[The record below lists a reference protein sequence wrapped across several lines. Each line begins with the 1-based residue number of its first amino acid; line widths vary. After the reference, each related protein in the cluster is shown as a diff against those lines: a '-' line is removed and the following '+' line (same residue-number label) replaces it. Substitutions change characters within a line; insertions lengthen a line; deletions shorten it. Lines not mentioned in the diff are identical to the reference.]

1 MDRIFFLL
9 VVSVVT
15 KTGHASIKCHDCSS
29 WNPYC
34 KEKVDAPFKSAVATI
49 ECEKTST
56 CFLKK
61 DESGVINRGC
71 ADWWMESQVDIHY
84 TGCQTQHVP
93 WLGEMTWCFCKKD
106 YCNGG
111 SIDMLSKGI
120 LPEIKEFPKDEWGD
134 YSEDDWSSKSEGS
147 EDSGKD
153 EGAEEGS
160 EKSEEGKKSGGKTGD
175 EEGESGKGSKGKS
188 EKSGKGG
195 KSSGGE
201 KEGKSGKGESG
212 SKDEE
217 EEEKKSDNKADEGSK
232 WSDGGRRPSKTFDD
246 TNPGYVGGSTKTGDS
261 KYRVWFW
268 HADSD
273 RPQKQSEEDQW
284 RAPAQVEKDDGRGQP
299 LAPGLGSFPISA
311 HEMRKPNLEEITNR
325 DGSTDGARAS
335 ESDDV
340 TTGAWKWGLG
350 WAHIKPWWLKDEQDK
365 KPTMKP
371 RRWTP
376 RPTSPPV
383 LDDQG
388 KVGLSSKWVRGG
400 RLMELEE
407 LADNTNN
414 VESRPADI
422 TGGNNPIMV
431 DISKQE
437 FFCWDCYSDSPLCG
451 DKVDTVK
458 AAYLGKSACS
468 ETNKCFVRNDG
479 GGENALSAAAAAAA
493 AAGYLPQSIMAA
505 RDHPVSR
512 SSVSQLSPFALQS
525 QKTTTRQTRSTER
538 VDSSHY
544 TDSTV
549 GQHTTIQVQSTDRE
563 NTTRFNRS
571 TEPEDATRL
580 ARSTDQEVTTRQ
592 VLSTG
597 REDTTL
603 SFHVD
608 KETEM
613 LHETNTT
620 AAVRGESGI
629 STSIITT
636 TNSTNT
642 NNSTVST
649 TAPEHWLATSTG
661 NSSTESTRLEKS
673 LNDGYEKKDDL
684 KALL

>member
-1 MDRIFFLL
+1 MSKTMDRIFFLL

-284 RAPAQVEKDDGRGQP
+284 RAPAQVEKDDGRGWDFPVTGEVHQHTSDEAEEAENEDEEETTTGSTATRWT
-299 LAPGLGSFPISA
+299 LAPALGPA
-311 HEMRKPNLEEITNR
+311 PAPGPAPGPALRLAPRLAPKAPPPAPVTNR
-325 DGSTDGARAS
+325 PPRALLTGPAPPRVMTSLPVHGS
-335 ESDDV
+335 
-340 TTGAWKWGLG
+340 GAWAGL
-350 WAHIKPWWLKDEQDK
+350 
-365 KPTMKP
+365 
-371 RRWTP
+371 
-376 RPTSPPV
+376 TSNP
-383 LDDQG
+383 
-388 KVGLSSKWVRGG
+388 GG
-400 RLMELEE
+400 
-407 LADNTNN
+407 
-414 VESRPADI
+414 
-422 TGGNNPIMV
+422 
-431 DISKQE
+431 
-437 FFCWDCYSDSPLCG
+437 
-451 DKVDTVK
+451 
-458 AAYLGKSACS
+458 
-468 ETNKCFVRNDG
+468 
-479 GGENALSAAAAAAA
+479 
-493 AAGYLPQSIMAA
+493 
-505 RDHPVSR
+505 
-512 SSVSQLSPFALQS
+512 
-525 QKTTTRQTRSTER
+525 
-538 VDSSHY
+538 
-544 TDSTV
+544 
-549 GQHTTIQVQSTDRE
+549 
-563 NTTRFNRS
+563 
-571 TEPEDATRL
+571 
-580 ARSTDQEVTTRQ
+580 
-592 VLSTG
+592 
-597 REDTTL
+597 
-603 SFHVD
+603 
-608 KETEM
+608 
-613 LHETNTT
+613 
-620 AAVRGESGI
+620 
-629 STSIITT
+629 
-636 TNSTNT
+636 
-642 NNSTVST
+642 
-649 TAPEHWLATSTG
+649 
-661 NSSTESTRLEKS
+661 
-673 LNDGYEKKDDL
+673 
-684 KALL
+684 